1 VHEFGLVCSFVY
13 SFVISGEE
21 QLQKQILYGDDK
33 QESKSKSEIQGF
45 FPFDFAQGQNDDGA
59 GGYNNIGD
67 RYKKL
72 QSNRLR

>member
-21 QLQKQILYGDDK
+21 QLQKQILNGDDK
-33 QESKSKSEIQGF
+33 QEKQKQKRNTGILRC
-45 FPFDFAQGQNDDGA
+45 AQNDDGA